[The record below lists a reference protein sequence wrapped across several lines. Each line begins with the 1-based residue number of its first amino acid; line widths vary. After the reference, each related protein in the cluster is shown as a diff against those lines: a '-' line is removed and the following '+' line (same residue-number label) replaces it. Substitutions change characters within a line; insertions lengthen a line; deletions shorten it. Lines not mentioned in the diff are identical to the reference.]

1 MEHNWVTVS
10 GVGFRCT
17 QCHAMI
23 SAASFDAARTTPCC
37 PPEEC
42 TPFAER
48 HWQAFL
54 AALTACAN
62 DGYSKWADLIN
73 DCNNI
78 ADEAMRRYRTPQD
91 KSDG

>member
-1 MEHNWVTVS
+1 MDYVDRDTYERDKRS
-10 GVGFRCT
+10 
-17 QCHAMI
+17 
-23 SAASFDAARTTPCC
+23 
-37 PPEEC
+37 
-42 TPFAER
+42 ER
-48 HWQAFL
+48 HWQVFL

-78 ADEAMRRYRTPQD
+78 TDEAMRQYRCPE